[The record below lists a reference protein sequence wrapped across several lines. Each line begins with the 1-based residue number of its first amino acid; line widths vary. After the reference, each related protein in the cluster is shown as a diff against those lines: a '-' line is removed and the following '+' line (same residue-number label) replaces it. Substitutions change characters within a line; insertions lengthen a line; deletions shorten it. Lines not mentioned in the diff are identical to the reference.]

1 MLPDPPP
8 VRAGNR
14 IPHAVGMGNM
24 HVPIRT
30 HISRIATKEI
40 DCTGYYVCVY
50 LHKCVC
56 FQMNLCLC
64 VFICI
69 CKYHCVYI
77 YIYIYVNIYIN
88 ICACVQY
95 NICFYIYMGL
105 IKKIMRAKQV
115 YVAKSFKWMK

>member
-40 DCTGYYVCVY
+40 DCTGYNVCVY
-50 LHKCVC
+50 PA
-56 FQMNLCLC
+56 QMCLFPDESVSLCL
-64 VFICI
+64 
-69 CKYHCVYI
+69 
-77 YIYIYVNIYIN
+77 
-88 ICACVQY
+88 
-95 NICFYIYMGL
+95 YMY
-105 IKKIMRAKQV
+105 M
-115 YVAKSFKWMK
+115 

>member
-24 HVPIRT
+24 HVPICT

-77 YIYIYVNIYIN
+77 YIYVN

-105 IKKIMRAKQV
+105 IKKKNMCAKQV

>member
-24 HVPIRT
+24 HVPICT

-40 DCTGYYVCVY
+40 DCTGYYVCEY

-77 YIYIYVNIYIN
+77 YIYVNICKYMCVCSIQYMFLN
-88 ICACVQY
+88 LYGFNKEEHVCQTGIC
-95 NICFYIYMGL
+95 
-105 IKKIMRAKQV
+105 
-115 YVAKSFKWMK
+115 S